1 MNYIDIIVIVI
12 VSLIVIALLVYF
24 ISKKIKGSNPLNQ
37 CDCCKSNS
45 DIVKKYNKKYK
56 KKI

>member
-12 VSLIVIALLVYF
+12 VSLIVVALLTYF
-24 ISKKIKGSNPLNQ
+24 ISKKIKGGNPLSE
-37 CDCCKSNS
+37 CDCCKGKS

-56 KKI
+56 KN